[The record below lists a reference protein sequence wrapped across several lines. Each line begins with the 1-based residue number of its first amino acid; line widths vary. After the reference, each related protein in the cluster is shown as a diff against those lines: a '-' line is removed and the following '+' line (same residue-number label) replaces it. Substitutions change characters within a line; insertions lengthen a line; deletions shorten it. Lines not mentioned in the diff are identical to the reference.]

1 MDNKEEQYSTGW
13 IDCSDL
19 PMAPKEFMDEM
30 ERMKLDQEEY
40 LERICHN
47 SLVMAVICFTI
58 AAACAYIFFLPSNN
72 SQTPKHKLN
81 PEMNGVCATRA
92 CG

>member
-58 AAACAYIFFLPSNN
+58 AAACAFIFFLPSNN
-72 SQTPKHKLN
+72 SQIPTKRT
-81 PEMNGVCATRA
+81 GDYTDGR
-92 CG
+92 